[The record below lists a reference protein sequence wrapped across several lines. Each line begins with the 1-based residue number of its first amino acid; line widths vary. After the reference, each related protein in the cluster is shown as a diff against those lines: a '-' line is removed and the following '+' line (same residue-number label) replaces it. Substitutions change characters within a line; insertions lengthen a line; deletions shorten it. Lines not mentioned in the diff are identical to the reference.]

1 MGSVTLEESARLLG
15 PAGKKPREASWLLNE
30 QDEKVAR
37 LHGRNVHGER
47 PAVCR
52 FCGQEI
58 PAGQQRLKFAIT
70 NSKGW
75 VVRQG
80 ALCVEQCHQSES
92 VKQRL
97 FDDACEAAVTASQY
111 EECRAAGMFTPVD
124 VDAAHPLTLYPR
136 GK

>member
-1 MGSVTLEESARLLG
+1 VGSVTLEESARLLG
-15 PAGKKPREASWLLNE
+15 STRKKPREASWLLNE

-58 PAGQQRLKFAIT
+58 PAGQTRLKFAIT

-75 VVRQG
+75 VIRQG
-80 ALCVEQCHQSES
+80 ALHVEQCHQSES

-97 FDDACEAAVTASQY
+97 FDESCEAQMTEFQY
-111 EECRAAGMFTPVD
+111 AQAREAGLFEPHDITPENG
-124 VDAAHPLTLYPR
+124 LTLYPR